1 MLTGLAT
8 ARQPFFS
15 AAERFENGS
24 AANLGAMQQYV
35 CQRPPVGKRQF
46 TSEAVEKAI
55 ATTKAKLKDPKL
67 AWMFENCF
75 PNTLDTTCEH
85 RMLNGKPDTFVL
97 TGDIHAMWLRD
108 SSAQVFPHIQFA
120 NEDPKVKT
128 MLAGVINRQ
137 TWCINIDPYANGFNE
152 GPTGSEWES
161 DYTDMKP
168 ELHERKW
175 EIDSLC
181 YPIRLAYHF
190 WKKTGDTSPFDAD
203 WDKAMKSVYR
213 TFVEQ
218 QRKDNLGPYNFRR
231 KTDRQ
236 GDTLLNEQF
245 PPQNRPARRHAAER
259 RLGKPGEPGGNDC
272 FLVPPVRR
280 CDVVRV
286 PCPVQSVCHHVAP
299 AIGRND
305 ARNQAGQRLRP

>member
-55 ATTKAKLKDPKL
+55 ARTKAKLKDPKL

-190 WKKTGDTSPFDAD
+190 WKKNSC
-203 WDKAMKSVYR
+203 V
-213 TFVEQ
+213 
-218 QRKDNLGPYNFRR
+218 L
-231 KTDRQ
+231 
-236 GDTLLNEQF
+236 
-245 PPQNRPARRHAAER
+245 
-259 RLGKPGEPGGNDC
+259 
-272 FLVPPVRR
+272 
-280 CDVVRV
+280 
-286 PCPVQSVCHHVAP
+286 
-299 AIGRND
+299 
-305 ARNQAGQRLRP
+305 